1 MYSHLTKTSYFTNK
15 CLFKNQLTVNK
26 LNSINKV
33 NFSSILNKFIH
44 HNNRFSLLN
53 KNILP
58 ATILNSS
65 NFIKNNFKTCIKSQ
79 INNINSKFFCTPTTN
94 ISKEMIREQSQDILN
109 DEDIMKNIDPMKIR
123 NIAIIAHVD
132 HGKTTLVDCMLSQSG
147 INIDGSERAMD
158 NNELEK
164 ERGITILSK
173 CTAIS
178 YNGIKINIVDTPGHQ
193 DFGGEVERI
202 MGMVDSVCLV
212 VCATEGPMPQTR
224 FVLSKAL
231 ARGLKPIVVINKVD
245 RDTARVVE
253 VENEVFELFIALEA
267 SEEQM
272 NYEVVY
278 ASAKNGW
285 ATKTIP
291 SRDNPK
297 PNVNVFPLLDTIVS
311 KVAPPIVDLNKDFT
325 MLVSQIESNNF
336 FGKMLIGRIESGVAK
351 TGMLVTAV
359 DQNGTVVETNKIFKM
374 VRRFGTKQIEINEA
388 GAGDIVLISGLVNG
402 TVTHTINKAGNTNVI
417 KVRFFFEI
425 KSYFI

>member
-1 MYSHLTKTSYFTNK
+1 
-15 CLFKNQLTVNK
+15 
-26 LNSINKV
+26 
-33 NFSSILNKFIH
+33 
-44 HNNRFSLLN
+44 
-53 KNILP
+53 
-58 ATILNSS
+58 
-65 NFIKNNFKTCIKSQ
+65 
-79 INNINSKFFCTPTTN
+79 
-94 ISKEMIREQSQDILN
+94 
-109 DEDIMKNIDPMKIR
+109 
-123 NIAIIAHVD
+123 
-132 HGKTTLVDCMLSQSG
+132 
-147 INIDGSERAMD
+147 
-158 NNELEK
+158 
-164 ERGITILSK
+164 
-173 CTAIS
+173 
-178 YNGIKINIVDTPGHQ
+178 
-193 DFGGEVERI
+193 
-202 MGMVDSVCLV
+202 
-212 VCATEGPMPQTR
+212 
-224 FVLSKAL
+224 
-231 ARGLKPIVVINKVD
+231 
-245 RDTARVVE
+245 
-253 VENEVFELFIALEA
+253 
-267 SEEQM
+267 M

-425 KSYFI
+425 KPYFI

>member
-1 MYSHLTKTSYFTNK
+1 MYSHLTKTTYYTK
-15 CLFKNQLTVNK
+15 QYLFRNPLLSKNQINSTNK
-26 LNSINKV
+26 LNFTSFLKNYSNSNNSKINLAK
-33 NFSSILNKFIH
+33 K
-44 HNNRFSLLN
+44 SLLTNFENSSFFYNSKNKSVLNNIRN
-53 KNILP
+53 KN
-58 ATILNSS
+58 
-65 NFIKNNFKTCIKSQ
+65 
-79 INNINSKFFCTPTTN
+79 FCTTASTV
-94 ISKEMIREQSQDILN
+94 ISKERVQETTQDPTE
-109 DEDIMKNIDPMKIR
+109 EDVMKNIDPTKIR

-147 INIDGSERAMD
+147 INIEGSERAMD

-178 YNGIKINIVDTPGHQ
+178 YKGIKINIVDTPGHQ

-253 VENEVFELFIALEA
+253 VENEVFELFISLEA

-285 ATKTIP
+285 ATKTPP
-291 SRDNPK
+291 SRENPK
-297 PNVNVFPLLDTIVS
+297 PNINVFPLLDTIIT
-311 KVAPPIVDLNKDFT
+311 KVTHPIVDLNKDFT

-336 FGKMLIGRIESGVAK
+336 FGKMLIGRIESGIAK
-351 TGMLVTAV
+351 TGMVVTAV
-359 DQNGTVVETNKIFKM
+359 DQNGVVVETNKIFKM

-388 GAGDIVLISGLVNG
+388 GAGDIVLIAGLVNG
-402 TVTHTINKAGNTNVI
+402 TVTHTINKVGNNNVI
-417 KVRFFFEI
+417 KVSFN
-425 KSYFI
+425 